1 MSLWKLF
8 KTPEIFCG
16 GATWKRQRSA
26 KRQGTKTW
34 SLIGIGKIE
43 QLLRNEI
50 LTAFPRDSI
59 VGEEY
64 RRRRIAPGQ

>member
-34 SLIGIGKIE
+34 SLIGTGKSSSYYE
-43 QLLRNEI
+43 MK
-50 LTAFPRDSI
+50 
-59 VGEEY
+59 Y
-64 RRRRIAPGQ
+64 